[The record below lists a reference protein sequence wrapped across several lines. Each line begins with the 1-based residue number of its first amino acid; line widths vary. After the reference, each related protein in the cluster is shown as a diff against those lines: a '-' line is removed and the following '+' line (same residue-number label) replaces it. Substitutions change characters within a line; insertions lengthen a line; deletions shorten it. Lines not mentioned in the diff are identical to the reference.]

1 MKRLDDMTLYA
12 ITDSRWTEKDAFLTQ
27 IEQVLSAGVNLL
39 QLREKELDDRT
50 FLERAKACKV
60 LCDQYHVPLIIN
72 DRAEIAKAIGASGVH
87 VGQSDLEAGEAR
99 ALLGDEMILGVSA
112 HSVEEARLAE
122 KNGADYIGVGAM
134 FHTGTKKDT
143 TILSLDTLREIV
155 QSVTIPVV
163 AIGGINEENI
173 DTLKGTGI
181 SGVAVVS
188 CIFAKKDCYVAAKR
202 MKEKAAKVIGG

>member
-1 MKRLDDMTLYA
+1 MKKLDEMTLYA
-12 ITDSRWTEKDAFLTQ
+12 ITDSRWAEKEAFLMQ
-27 IEQVLSAGVNLL
+27 IEQVLSAGVNVL
-39 QLREKELDDRT
+39 QLREKELDDAS

-60 LCDQYHVPLIIN
+60 LCDQYKVPLIIN
-72 DRAEIAKAIGASGVH
+72 DRVEIAKTIGASGVH

-99 ALLGDEMILGVSA
+99 TLLGEEAILGVSA

-134 FHTGTKKDT
+134 FQTGTKKDAT
-143 TILSLDTLREIV
+143 TLSFDTLREIV

-163 AIGGINEENI
+163 AIGGINEDNI
-173 DTLKGTGI
+173 DSLKGTGI

-188 CIFAKKDCYVAAKR
+188 CIFAKKDCHTAAKL
-202 MKEKAAKVIGG
+202 MKEKAQKVIGG